1 MEIIDFNPYTIRRRL
16 SDEAEAEAE
25 AKNDTGSGSTPAQA
39 DGETVAND
47 QGNVDGPELTNG
59 PGDGE
64 VVPGD
69 NPDATSDPKYDEQEN
84 RSRIVTD
91 APFLIPA
98 WIPPDAT
105 GDCSLP
111 YTSYEIPIPLDLNMD
126 FCIDV
131 MMGQDTIVFMFVC
144 GVHLIACRLR
154 LIFLELQ
161 DNEAGDE
168 YTWSILSF

>member
-1 MEIIDFNPYTIRRRL
+1 MEIIDFNPHTIRRGL
-16 SDEAEAEAE
+16 SVKVEAEKGPEHGFGLAPGH
-25 AKNDTGSGSTPAQA
+25 D
-39 DGETVAND
+39 ETVTKDQND
-47 QGNVDGPELTNG
+47 GGN
-59 PGDGE
+59 PGVKAHLCDDR

-69 NPDATSDPKYDEQEN
+69 NADPKHDEQEN

-91 APFLIPA
+91 APFQLPS
-98 WIPPDAT
+98 WIPMKAAVN
-105 GDCSLP
+105 CSLP

-131 MMGQDTIVFMFVC
+131 MMGQDTIVFMFVRDAYPMAC
-144 GVHLIACRLR
+144 HSVLILV
-154 LIFLELQ
+154 ELQ